1 MVSGRG
7 THSSLFFGFVL
18 IVLGAVFLLGN
29 FGYLPH
35 LRATMIVGAAF
46 ALGGLAFIFGFITNS
61 RSWGLLIPGFTLLGL
76 GTLIGLDSI
85 APGAQ
90 QLWGGSIFLGSIGLA
105 FLAVLPF
112 QHGQWWPL
120 IPAGSLFTL
129 ATVAAL
135 GTHRLGGDYAAAVFF
150 LGLAAT
156 FVLVFFYGEAA
167 RLTPAGAKAGLAPT
181 RWAVI
186 PAACLVGLS
195 FISFIGWSRFF
206 NVFWPVALI
215 LAGLA
220 ILLGGRR

>member
-1 MVSGRG
+1 MATGRG
-7 THSSLFFGFVL
+7 THSGLFFGFIL
-18 IVLGAVFLLGN
+18 ILLGVVFLLGN
-29 FGYLPH
+29 FGLLPH
-35 LRATMIVGAAF
+35 FEATLIVGAAF
-46 ALGGLAFIFGFITNS
+46 ALGGLAFIGGFLFNH
-61 RSWGLLIPGFTLLGL
+61 RSWGLLIPAFTMMGL

-90 QLWGGSIFLGSIGLA
+90 ELWGGSIFLGSIGLA
-105 FLAVLPF
+105 FLAILPF

-129 ATVAAL
+129 AGVAAL
-135 GTHRLGGDYAAAVFF
+135 GTHGLSGDFVAAVLF

-156 FVLVFFYGEAA
+156 FVLVFLYGEGAS
-167 RLTPAGAKAGLAPT
+167 LTPAGAKAGIAPT

-186 PAACLVGLS
+186 PTACLLGMSL
-195 FISFIGWSRFF
+195 IAFIGFGRFF

-220 ILLGGRR
+220 VLFGRR